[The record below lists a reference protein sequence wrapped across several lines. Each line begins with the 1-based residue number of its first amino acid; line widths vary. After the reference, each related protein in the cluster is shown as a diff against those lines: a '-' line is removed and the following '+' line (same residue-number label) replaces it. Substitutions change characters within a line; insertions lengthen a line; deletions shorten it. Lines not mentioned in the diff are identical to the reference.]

1 MSSLECCVHSGR
13 PHLLSESFQIKV
25 TVGKVDGGVG
35 VENLD
40 PLVLG
45 SLGTSEKLSVGPMN
59 WACCIKSIKNGL
71 PPQTRPRR
79 SRAPYQERGPWL
91 HL

>member
-1 MSSLECCVHSGR
+1 MSRVSSLECCVHSDQ
-13 PHLLSESFQIKV
+13 PHLLRESFHIKV

-45 SLGTSEKLSVGPMN
+45 CLGTSEKKSVGPM
-59 WACCIKSIKNGL
+59 AE
-71 PPQTRPRR
+71 
-79 SRAPYQERGPWL
+79 QE
-91 HL
+91 